1 MNSSL
6 SDLIHQEQER
16 QQSTLQMIPSE
27 NYTTPEVMSAVGSCL
42 MNKYSEGYAG
52 KRYYEGNE
60 VIDQIE
66 RVAIEEAKA
75 LFKVPHVNVQP
86 YSGSP
91 ANAAIEMALLEPG
104 ETMLGLQLQSGGHLT
119 HGHPKVTFGGK
130 FFKTVQFGLN
140 AEARIDL
147 DALRTLAEKEQPTVI
162 IIGNTAYP
170 FELDFAAFAE
180 IADSVGA
187 WLVADISH
195 VAGLVVAGEHPDPVP
210 HAHVVMTTTHK
221 TLRGPRGAMILV
233 TQKGLDRDPELGDKI
248 DKAVFPGLQGGPH
261 DNTTAGI
268 AQALLQAKTPEF
280 AEYARQIRRN
290 AQTLATELVRGG
302 LKLVGGGTETH
313 LMILDLRDWGGGTQL
328 AFALAQAGIV
338 ANKNSVPTDP
348 FPPFYPSG
356 VRLGT
361 PSITTRGMKEEEMKQ
376 IAAWIVEVEKLSRQ
390 FALAADSTKEDRR
403 RVIKEAKAWATAAP
417 ELQKIRQA
425 VRELC
430 VRFPVELEAR
440 V

>member
-1 MNSSL
+1 MSNIF
-6 SDLIHQEQER
+6 DLLKKEQER

-27 NYTTPEVMSAVGSCL
+27 NYTTPEVMALVGSCL
-42 MNKYSEGYAG
+42 MNKYSEGYAK

-60 VIDQIE
+60 VIDEIE
-66 RVAIEEAKA
+66 QSAIESAKS

-104 ETMLGLQLQSGGHLT
+104 DTMLGLQLSSGGHLT

-130 FFKTVQFGLN
+130 FFRTVQFGLDEN
-140 AEARIDL
+140 ARIDL
-147 DALRTLAEKEQPTVI
+147 KALRTLAQNEKPKVI

-180 IADSVGA
+180 IADQVGA

-195 VAGLVVAGEHPDPVP
+195 VAGMVVAGEHPDPVP
-210 HAHVVMTTTHK
+210 YAHVVMTTTHK

-248 DKAVFPGLQGGPH
+248 DRAVFPGLQGGPH
-261 DNTTAGI
+261 DNTTAAI
-268 AQALLQAKTPEF
+268 AVTLEQAATPEF
-280 AEYARQIRRN
+280 KTYAQQIRKN
-290 AQTLATELVRGG
+290 AKALSQG
-302 LKLVGGGTETH
+302 LMDAGLQLVGNGTETH
-313 LMILDLRDWGGGTQL
+313 LMIVDVRDWGGGTQL

-338 ANKNSVPTDP
+338 ANKNSVPNDP

-356 VRLGT
+356 VRLGV
-361 PSITTRGMKEEEMKQ
+361 PSLTTRGMKEKEMQ
-376 IAAWIVEVEKLSRQ
+376 QVATWIAEVEKLVRK
-390 FALAADSTKEDRR
+390 FALSAADSKEDRR
-403 RVIKEAKAWATAAP
+403 RVIKEAKAWAKSAP
-417 ELQKIRQA
+417 ELAEIREQ
-425 VRELC
+425 VVELC
-430 VRFPVELEAR
+430 KKFPIALEP
-440 V
+440 VK